1 MNSTQEIILL
11 NPQISLQ
18 RDKNGKTYFLI
29 RDQDTNQTYFAFFGQ
44 VKKGWSDLATKFLK
58 AKVVL
63 IKSVEQ
69 KKVIKLRVLT
79 KRERERELRENKYA
93 YLFSNPMLF
102 KILYS

>member
-1 MNSTQEIILL
+1 VNSTSEIILL
-11 NPQISLQ
+11 QPQISLQ

-44 VKKGWSDLATKFLK
+44 VKKGWFDLTTKFLK

-79 KRERERELRENKYA
+79 KRELRENKYA
-93 YLFSNPMLF
+93 YLFSNPILF

>member
-1 MNSTQEIILL
+1 MNQTQEIILL
-11 NPQISLQ
+11 QPQISLQ
-18 RDKNGKTYFLI
+18 RDKSGKTYFLI

-44 VKKGWSDLATKFLK
+44 VKKGWSDLTTKFLK

-69 KKVIKLRVLT
+69 KKVINLSVLT
-79 KRERERELRENKYA
+79 KRELRKDKYA
-93 YLFSNPMLF
+93 YLFKNPILF